1 MLSRQSES
9 RVLTRMISHDGGHGV
24 GAIGGSHQSIQDIL
38 VTGTQFLTPE
48 AILVSAMDHYD
59 ADEMCSVESILK
71 LEVDEG
77 TKANPEHMV
86 DAIKKCLEQVYIE
99 AHEHSAPEWKQL
111 ADIMERDKST
121 SVHEAPIGDNG
132 LVNFQCKII
141 PLDSLELDLSV
152 SRDASLENALGRKKQ
167 QLLVWKDTER
177 AAVVFPHKK
186 VPFDASHDSMNISSS
201 ISKSVSEKV

>member
-1 MLSRQSES
+1 
-9 RVLTRMISHDGGHGV
+9 MISHDGGHGV